1 VRGSLIPSSRF
12 RARKVTTPGMA
23 LWALAAGSA
32 LLAGCGREAA
42 APSVASV
49 DQHWDLLNR
58 YCTDCHNR
66 AEMAGD
72 LSLQGLT
79 PDHIAANPALWE
91 KVIMKVR
98 GDHMPPPGSAK
109 PTLAVLDAF
118 ATSLEHHIDGLPGLP
133 PAGHVGVQRMTR
145 TEYASAV
152 EDLLAVRI
160 DPAEFLPTEI
170 EVDGFTNIAA
180 ALSVSPAFLE
190 QYVSVA
196 RYVARTAVGEPVP
209 RLSSAW
215 YPPPADDQD
224 SFVDGM
230 PLGTRGGTSFH
241 HVFPADGEYR
251 FTLTDLDVGLYPRA
265 LEAVH
270 TVVLLIDRNEVFR
283 TTLGGPEDLALVN
296 RGGAPARAELM
307 ERFTNI
313 PVHVQAGRREVVVA
327 FVERSR
333 VATEELVYGFTPYG
347 GFSFRGELRVPRI
360 LGGIEVTGP
369 FDSTGISSTAS
380 RERIFVCEP
389 STVDDERACAENIA
403 AHLAR
408 RAFRRPVDEAD
419 IARLMPFFETGRE
432 EGPGGF
438 DSGIEHLVTAVLAS
452 PDFLYR
458 AVQPPRE
465 PTDEHFHAL
474 TALELASRLSFFLWS
489 QGPDDELLE
498 LATSGRL
505 QDPAVLE
512 AQARRMLL
520 DPRADALIDG
530 FALRWLHLDNLAG
543 IVPDQQIFPGFSD
556 ELRED
561 FDREI
566 GLFLRSILLADRD
579 VRELITAEHTYLNE
593 RLARHYGIDSVHGPQ
608 FRRVT
613 LADETRH
620 GLLGKAAVLLATSY
634 GDRTSPVL
642 RGAWV
647 LEKLIGAP
655 PAPPPPEVE
664 ADLTTPDGALP
675 TTIRARLEQ
684 HREDPSC
691 GGCHAVIDPYGIA
704 LENFSAIGEWR
715 EFDRTANAPIDSST
729 ELPNGVSVTGPVEL
743 REALTARPEQ
753 FVRAMTDK
761 LLMYALGREL
771 AYHDKP
777 QVRAIVRAAADEG
790 YTLTSLVAGIVTSD
804 AFRLQALPDADSGSV
819 VASSIPDAAAAAIV
833 SAGTVSDRQ
842 ASGEH

>member
-1 VRGSLIPSSRF
+1 VIGGLIPSSRS
-12 RARKVTTPGMA
+12 RSLRVTAPGMMV
-23 LWALAAGSA
+23 WALAAGSA

-42 APSVASV
+42 APAVVSV

-66 AEMAGD
+66 AEMAGE

-98 GDHMPPPGSAK
+98 GDHMPPPGSSK
-109 PTLAVLDAF
+109 PEPAVLDAF
-118 ATSLEHHIDGLPGLP
+118 AASLEFHIDRLPGLP

-145 TEYASAV
+145 SEYASTV
-152 EDLLAVRI
+152 KDLLDVEI
-160 DPAEFLPTEI
+160 DPAEYLPTEI

-180 ALSVSPAFLE
+180 ALSVSPSFLE

-196 RYVARTAVGEPVP
+196 RHVARLAVGEPVP

-230 PLGTRGGTSFH
+230 PPGTRGGTSFR

-270 TVVLLIDRNEVFR
+270 TVVLLVDREEVFR
-283 TTLGGPEDLALVN
+283 ATLGGPEDLAFVN

-307 ERFTNI
+307 ERFANI
-313 PVHVQAGRREVVVA
+313 PVQVQAGAREVVVA

-333 VATEELVYGFTPYG
+333 VATEELARGFTPYG

-369 FDSTGISSTAS
+369 FQSTGVSRTAS
-380 RERIFVCEP
+380 RDRIFICEP
-389 STVDDERACAENIA
+389 TRVEDERACAENIA

-419 IARLMPFFETGRE
+419 VARLMPFFETGRE
-432 EGPGGF
+432 EGPAGF

-465 PTDEHFHAL
+465 APAENFHPL
-474 TALELASRLSFFLWS
+474 TPLELASRLSFFLWS

-498 LATSGRL
+498 LATAGRL

-512 AQARRMLL
+512 AQARRMFS

-543 IVPDQQIFPGFSD
+543 IVPDQQIFPGFTD

-579 VRELITAEHTYLNE
+579 VRELLTADHTYLNE
-593 RLARHYGIDSVHGPQ
+593 RLARHYGIDSVYGPQ
-608 FRRVT
+608 FRRLT
-613 LADETRH
+613 LADEVATACSARAPCCWRRPTATAPRRCCAVPGCWRNWSVRRRH
-620 GLLGKAAVLLATSY
+620 
-634 GDRTSPVL
+634 RL
-642 RGAWV
+642 RP
-647 LEKLIGAP
+647 K
-655 PAPPPPEVE
+655 
-664 ADLTTPDGALP
+664 
-675 TTIRARLEQ
+675 
-684 HREDPSC
+684 SK
-691 GGCHAVIDPYGIA
+691 
-704 LENFSAIGEWR
+704 
-715 EFDRTANAPIDSST
+715 PI
-729 ELPNGVSVTGPVEL
+729 
-743 REALTARPEQ
+743 
-753 FVRAMTDK
+753 
-761 LLMYALGREL
+761 
-771 AYHDKP
+771 
-777 QVRAIVRAAADEG
+777 
-790 YTLTSLVAGIVTSD
+790 
-804 AFRLQALPDADSGSV
+804 
-819 VASSIPDAAAAAIV
+819 
-833 SAGTVSDRQ
+833 
-842 ASGEH
+842 